1 VPDPEDIAFDA
12 VTAVRPTADPSV
24 FEVGVHPLWSVGD
37 KPNGGYLLAMLGR
50 AARWIVAGDEG
61 PAWETVAASITY
73 VAPPDLAPGTVRV
86 IVMRRGRTAAHV
98 RAVLVQNGKDM
109 VDAVLV
115 LSAVPPA
122 AARYDGTAALEV
134 APPEACEQLRP
145 EIPGGLR
152 VGLMDAIDLRLDP
165 VTNPFTG
172 AAHEGARAEL
182 RGWTRF
188 RDGRQPDPLAL
199 LLFIDAVPPATLMI
213 GSSGWVPTLQMSAYV
228 RGAPR
233 PGWLGL
239 RFTANLVAG
248 GMVDE
253 TCVLW
258 DATGQVVA
266 QSTQLARLRFADEMA
281 SGRADQVA

>member
-1 VPDPEDIAFDA
+1 VPAPADIAFDA
-12 VTAVRPTADPSV
+12 VTAVRPTTDPSA
-24 FEVGVHPLWSVGD
+24 FETDVHPLWSVGD
-37 KPNGGYLLAMLGR
+37 KPNGGYLLAILGR
-50 AARWIVAGDEG
+50 AARSVVSGGDG
-61 PAWETVAASITY
+61 PDWETVAASITY
-73 VAPPDLAPGTVRV
+73 VAPPDLAPATVRTTV
-86 IVMRRGRTAAHV
+86 LRRGRTAAHV
-98 RAVLVQNGKDM
+98 RAVLAQNGRDM

-115 LSAVPPA
+115 LSTVPPA
-122 AARYDGTAALEV
+122 GARYDGFAPLEV
-134 APPEACEQLRP
+134 ARPEACEQLSP
-145 EIPGGLR
+145 EIPGTR

-188 RDGRQPDPLAL
+188 RDAREPDPLAL

-228 RGAPR
+228 RGIPH

-258 DATGQVVA
+258 DSAGEVVA
-266 QSTQLARLRFADEMA
+266 QSTQLARLRFADEA
-281 SGRADQVA
+281 G